1 MAKIQSPADLEALD
15 RLEQKVKLLVT
26 TIGRLHAERDRLVE
40 ENRRLTGE
48 LDTTRERLAEAES
61 GAAEIDTLRQE
72 REQVR
77 SRVAEMLEQL
87 EGLSL

>member
-1 MAKIQSPADLEALD
+1 VPKTTPADLEALD
-15 RLEQKVKLLVT
+15 RLEQKVKLLVS
-26 TIGRLHAERDRLVE
+26 TIGRLHSERDRLAE
-40 ENRRLTGE
+40 DNRRLSAD
-48 LDTTRERLAEAES
+48 LDATRERLAEAEN
-61 GAAEIDTLRQE
+61 GAVEMDTLRQE

>member
-1 MAKIQSPADLEALD
+1 VPKTQTPVDLEALD
-15 RLEQKVKLLVT
+15 RLEQKVKLLVS
-26 TIGRLHAERDRLVE
+26 TIGRLHADRDRLAE
-40 ENRRLTGE
+40 DNRRLSAE
-48 LDTTRERLAEAES
+48 LDAARERLAQAES

-77 SRVAEMLEQL
+77 SRVAEMLEEL